1 MRKTSKIIALIL
13 ACMLILLSAAC
24 GKNENDTAPSA
35 APTATESAN
44 STQAPTF
51 APTQTPEAENT
62 SAPEAKPTI
71 KPGQLTY
78 AGGILS
84 EEAPKDPIMV
94 CDTNATPNHLQIVED
109 LAIQFFPTTSFKE
122 VAICCPSYNDNV
134 GTLTFAL
141 YAWMGS
147 YESTLAGKA
156 IKTETFEN
164 YNDNAL
170 LGLKFDEALPDG
182 EYILYLT
189 TPKASDGVGTW
200 GKVGNFE
207 GQKVYVDGGN
217 ALDENSS
224 FHVELRVTYVNTP
237 NNLYGKLS

>member
-1 MRKTSKIIALIL
+1 MKKTFKFL
-13 ACMLILLSAAC
+13 AFVLVCMLLLLSVAC
-24 GKNENDTAPSA
+24 GDNEKDTAPSA
-35 APTATESAN
+35 VPTAAESAV
-44 STQAPTF
+44 PTEVPTSE
-51 APTQTPEAENT
+51 PTQTPADNT
-62 SAPEAKPTI
+62 PTPEAKPTV

-84 EEAPKDPIMV
+84 EEAPQEPIML
-94 CDTNATPNHLQIVED
+94 CDTTATPNHLQIVED
-109 LAIQFFPTTSFKE
+109 LAIQFFPSTSFTE

-147 YESTLAGKA
+147 YESTLAGEA
-156 IKTETFEN
+156 IKTQTFEN

-170 LGLKFDEALPDG
+170 LGLKFEEALPDG
-182 EYILYLT
+182 EYILLLT

-200 GKVGNFE
+200 GKIGNFE
-207 GQKVYVDGGN
+207 GQKVYVDGGET
-217 ALDENSS
+217 LDENSS
-224 FHVELRVTYVNTP
+224 FHVELRVTYINTP

>member
-1 MRKTSKIIALIL
+1 MKKTFKFL
-13 ACMLILLSAAC
+13 AFVLVCMLLLLSVAC
-24 GKNENDTAPSA
+24 GDNEKDTAPSA
-35 APTATESAN
+35 VPTAAESAV
-44 STQAPTF
+44 PTEVPTSE
-51 APTQTPEAENT
+51 PTQTPADNT
-62 SAPEAKPTI
+62 PAPEAKPTV

-84 EEAPKDPIMV
+84 EEAPQEPIML
-94 CDTNATPNHLQIVED
+94 CDTTATPNHLQIVED
-109 LAIQFFPTTSFKE
+109 LAIQFFPSTSFTE

-147 YESTLAGKA
+147 YESTLAGEA
-156 IKTETFEN
+156 IKTQTFEN

-170 LGLKFDEALPDG
+170 LGLKFEEALPDG
-182 EYILYLT
+182 EYILLLT

-200 GKVGNFE
+200 GKIGDFE
-207 GQKVYVDGGN
+207 GQKVYVDGGET
-217 ALDENSS
+217 LDENSS
-224 FHVELRVTYVNTP
+224 FHVELRVTYINTP